1 MRHSFPFQNRRPRR
15 DAFTLIELLVV
26 IAIIAILAA
35 LLLPALARAKN
46 KARWVQCMNHHKQWG
61 IAAHSYADDHED
73 LLPLEKS
80 PSPSPWNV
88 DVSNPWPVVS
98 NPTNSEVWYN
108 ALADVANAGRS
119 MVYYD
124 ATQERRDEFYEN
136 NVFRC
141 PSSKPDLS
149 SLAALL
155 RPLFSIAM
163 NSKLAQVG
171 QLPKM
176 HCPPDTS
183 RTALFMDAGVPG
195 EKKLPGQSNYDG
207 RPHVYA
213 NRFSARHD
221 GGGNILFFDGHA
233 ARLPAAKVVT
243 PGGQG
248 YFPQQPVQWT
258 CDPDIDPNL

>member
-1 MRHSFPFQNRRPRR
+1 MRHPSPFLNHRSCQG
-15 DAFTLIELLVV
+15 AFTLIELLVV
-26 IAIIAILAA
+26 VAIIAILAA
-35 LLLPALARAKN
+35 LLLPALAKAKN
-46 KARWVQCMNHHKQWG
+46 KARWAQCMNQHRQWG
-61 IAAHSYADDHED
+61 LAAHSYADDHDD

-108 ALADVANAGRS
+108 ALADVANGGRT
-119 MVYYD
+119 MFYYA
-124 ATQERRDEFYEN
+124 ATTERRDEFYAN
-136 NVFRC
+136 NIFRC
-141 PSSKPDLS
+141 PSSKPNLS
-149 SLAALL
+149 SLAALF

-195 EKKLPGQSNYDG
+195 ETKLPGQSNYDG
-207 RPHVYA
+207 RPHVSA

-221 GGGNILFFDGHA
+221 GRGDILFFDGHVDP
-233 ARLPAAKVVT
+233 LPAAQVVT
-243 PGGQG
+243 PDGKAF
-248 YFPQQPVQWT
+248 FPQQPVQWT
-258 CDPDIDPNL
+258 CNSEMDPNL